1 MFRIL
6 VAEDDDS
13 ARFLMCEVLRR
24 AGYEPC
30 PARDGVEALE
40 VMEHYQCDLAVVD
53 ITMPRMDG
61 ITFTRTLREGN
72 CDLPVLMVTARVTQ
86 EDKRRGFRAGTD
98 DYMVKPVDEEEMLWR
113 IEALLRRYCS
123 RADRRLT
130 VGATVLDRGSLQV
143 ITPQGTWQLA
153 AKEFL
158 LLYKLLSYPRTLFT
172 KRQLTGEKYR
182 NNHRL
187 AATTYWTYATIHRIL
202 QNEMYIGNMEQGRDD
217 RLQMHGKARRKERS
231 LWTVVSGTH
240 EPIIEKDQWR
250 RVQTL
255 LNANA
260 RTPDFQQNVSPFAGF
275 LRCGDCGRAMV
286 KTTWGGK
293 TFYTCGSYKRCGASV
308 CSKHYIAHDALTK
321 VILDDLNQLIAG
333 VENLRQLA
341 QQGAAK
347 RPRPDADQPQ
357 KLEAALQRVQRRR
370 RSAYEDYQDA
380 LISKEDYL
388 RCRADY
394 DAQEQALQTQLD
406 KLHSM
411 AQDDPLALPWVKE
424 LLASGRLTELD
435 RPTVAAAIREI
446 RVYEG
451 NRVEID
457 YLFPESYRAL
467 LEGR

>member
-86 EDKRRGFRAGTD
+86 KDKRRGFRAGTD

-172 KRQLTGEKYR
+172 KRQLIDDIWDLDSDVDEHTVEVYISRLREKFR
-182 NNHRL
+182 DNRDFEL
-187 AATTYWTYATIHRIL
+187 RTIRGFGYMGMPR
-202 QNEMYIGNMEQGRDD
+202 EDGN
-217 RLQMHGKARRKERS
+217 
-231 LWTVVSGTH
+231 
-240 EPIIEKDQWR
+240 
-250 RVQTL
+250 
-255 LNANA
+255 
-260 RTPDFQQNVSPFAGF
+260 
-275 LRCGDCGRAMV
+275 
-286 KTTWGGK
+286 
-293 TFYTCGSYKRCGASV
+293 
-308 CSKHYIAHDALTK
+308 
-321 VILDDLNQLIAG
+321 
-333 VENLRQLA
+333 A
-341 QQGAAK
+341 Q
-347 RPRPDADQPQ
+347 
-357 KLEAALQRVQRRR
+357 
-370 RSAYEDYQDA
+370 S
-380 LISKEDYL
+380 
-388 RCRADY
+388 
-394 DAQEQALQTQLD
+394 
-406 KLHSM
+406 
-411 AQDDPLALPWVKE
+411 
-424 LLASGRLTELD
+424 
-435 RPTVAAAIREI
+435 
-446 RVYEG
+446 
-451 NRVEID
+451 
-457 YLFPESYRAL
+457 
-467 LEGR
+467 